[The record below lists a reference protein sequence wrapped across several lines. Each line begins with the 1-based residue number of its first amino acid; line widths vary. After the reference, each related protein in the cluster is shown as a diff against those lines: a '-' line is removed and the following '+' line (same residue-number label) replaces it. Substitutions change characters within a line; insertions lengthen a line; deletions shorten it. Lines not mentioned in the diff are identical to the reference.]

1 MTPGRVESSVQPPSQ
16 HSVEEEIKTIKFES
30 LQVHA
35 RVEVKAAVGVLG
47 LYAVLG
53 PSHTCLGQCS
63 TT

>member
-1 MTPGRVESSVQPPSQ
+1 MTPGRAESSVQPPSQ
-16 HSVEEEIKTIKFES
+16 HSVEEEIKMIKSES

-53 PSHTCLGQCS
+53 PRVTCI
-63 TT
+63 